1 MDAARPPGDNPTLP
15 EHVLEAILLTSGTAH
30 LLGVAWQGDRRLLS
44 PRWRHLH
51 DSRCQR
57 LCLRDGL
64 DAATFRLM
72 LAQLPCILSLD
83 LSACRSLT
91 VAGLAPVTTLTLLR
105 ELALHAKPRNAALL
119 PRLPLSLQ
127 TLTLSG
133 MRLSPAEVAAIRVPH
148 LLDYTLVHVYDVID
162 LTV

>member
-1 MDAARPPGDNPTLP
+1 MEACRPPGDNTTLP
-15 EHVLEAILLTSGTAH
+15 EPLLEAILLDSRTAH
-30 LLGVAWQGDRRLLS
+30 LLGSAWQGERRLLS

-64 DAATFRLM
+64 DAATFRLI
-72 LAQLPCILSLD
+72 LAQLPKILSLD
-83 LSACRSLT
+83 LSHVSSIT

-127 TLTLSG
+127 TLSLSG

-162 LTV
+162 LTI